1 MREHVRTNR
10 TAQIADN
17 EDRTED
23 GRLRDH
29 VEGDG
34 NEQSYADPK
43 DFVGIDSPTLAL
55 ASITCGTWKIF
66 VMQSK
71 SMKRTTKM
79 LMMRP
84 VQRAPLETVGTS
96 VTVVLDTI
104 GVVSSVREIQ
114 ALMYAR
120 AEVRRF
126 DPGIS
131 LPVNCAGCALFSSQK
146 TPSGREP

>member
-120 AEVRRF
+120 AEVF
-126 DPGIS
+126 DSGIS